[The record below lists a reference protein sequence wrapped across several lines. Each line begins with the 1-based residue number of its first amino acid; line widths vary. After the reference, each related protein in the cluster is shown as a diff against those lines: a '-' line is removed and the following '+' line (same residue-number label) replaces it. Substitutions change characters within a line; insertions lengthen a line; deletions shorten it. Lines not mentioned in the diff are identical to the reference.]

1 MASLNLEHIRPLQAQ
16 LAGHPIYGALA
27 TADDLRVFMSH
38 HVFSVWDF
46 MSLVKYL
53 QGAVAPVQ
61 VPWVPH
67 GDADLR
73 YFINQLVLEEE
84 SDISPS
90 ADGGIAY
97 ASHFEYYCRA
107 MGEVGA
113 DAERPRRFVALVA
126 EEGIDAAL
134 RSNLPPQPAR
144 DFMQTTFGFIGEEK
158 PHRVAAALAFGREK
172 LIPAMFRQFLEGI
185 QIGQAEAPSFHYY
198 LERHITLDE
207 DFHGPLSMK
216 LLDKLCG
223 GDPARVEE
231 AESAAAEALRAR
243 LRFWDGVHEAI
254 CGR

>member
-1 MASLNLEHIRPLQAQ
+1 MAAPDLEPIRALQRELNQ
-16 LAGHPIYGALA
+16 HPIY
-27 TADDLRVFMSH
+27 TEIKDRRDLQTFMSH

-84 SDISPS
+84 SDTSPS

-113 DAERPRRFVALVA
+113 DAERPRRFVVLVA
-126 EEGIDAAL
+126 EEGLDAAL
-134 RSNLPPQPAR
+134 RSNLPPQPAL

-158 PHRVAAALAFGREK
+158 PHCVAAALAFGREK

-216 LLDKLCG
+216 LLEKLCG
-223 GDPARVEE
+223 GDPGRVAE
-231 AESAAAEALRAR
+231 AESAAQEALHAR
-243 LRFWDGVHEAI
+243 LRFWDGVLEAM
-254 CGR
+254 RS